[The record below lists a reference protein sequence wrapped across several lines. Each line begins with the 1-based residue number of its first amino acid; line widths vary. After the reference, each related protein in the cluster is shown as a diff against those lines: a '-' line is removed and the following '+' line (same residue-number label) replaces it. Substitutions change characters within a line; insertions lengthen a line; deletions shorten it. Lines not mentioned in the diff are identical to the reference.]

1 MKYFYY
7 DVTDYDYDDEDES
20 NEFEDDGTLDEIL
33 QRFYDLS
40 EEDGSFLGLED
51 EQERVIQFMY
61 NDSNDWLVDIPKTE
75 KKGSWQKHASY
86 DECVALI
93 EKFYSGDTIDISD
106 FTFQTFEDDE

>member
-33 QRFYDLS
+33 QSFYDLS
-40 EEDGSFLGLED
+40 EEDGSFLGLEN
-51 EQERVIQFMY
+51 EQGKIIQFMW
-61 NDSNDWLVDIPKTE
+61 NDNNNWLVDIPKIE
-75 KKGSWQKHASY
+75 KEGSLQKHADY

-93 EKFYSGDTIDISD
+93 KKFYGEDIIDISD
-106 FTFQTFEDDE
+106 FTFQTFEDNE